1 MADKKSTGWLA
12 VAIGVVVL
20 VLIVAFV
27 LVSVGMLPF
36 TSGGIDFAFNP
47 LTTTRNADGSYT
59 AEVEVVKN
67 DQWNWNELDAEGK
80 IVSPKHKDAEVQL
93 VSELPSDPVP
103 ERFVLKFQID
113 EIDREGEAVGLR
125 VKLRVKASKHGGLS
139 GGSRSKSELVALEP
153 PHNIA
158 VQANKATNSEGG

>member
-1 MADKKSTGWLA
+1 MTDKKSIGWLTI
-12 VAIGVVVL
+12 AIGSVVL

-59 AEVEVVKN
+59 AEVEVIKN
-67 DQWNWNELDAEGK
+67 DQWNWNELDVEGK

-93 VSELPSDPVP
+93 VSVLPSDPVP
-103 ERFVLKFQID
+103 ERFTLKFQID
-113 EIDREGEAVGLR
+113 NFDGDGEPVSLR
-125 VKLRVKASKHGGLS
+125 VNLRVKASKHGGLS
-139 GGSRSKSELVALEP
+139 GGTRSNSELVRLEP
-153 PHNIA
+153 PQNGVIEA
-158 VQANKATNSEGG
+158 DKVGVGEGG